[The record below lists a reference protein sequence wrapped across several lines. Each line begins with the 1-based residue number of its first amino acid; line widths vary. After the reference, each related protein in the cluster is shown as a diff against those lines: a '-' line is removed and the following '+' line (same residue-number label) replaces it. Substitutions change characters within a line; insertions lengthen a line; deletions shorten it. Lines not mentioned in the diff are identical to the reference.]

1 MPQIIDLFP
10 TPASIQKVVPTTI
23 EESYLLNC
31 PDSKDEDREE
41 DYDLILDK
49 PELKNFRQQI
59 KSVAET
65 YAHECL
71 SLAGEFDI
79 LQSWINN
86 KPEGTEFH
94 RHKNTIIS
102 GVYCIATCEN
112 KAFVFDKQDAATTYM
127 MEPIVD
133 FEHQAR
139 NKYTQTQL
147 GIPIQKNLL
156 ILFPSWVGHG
166 VAYRNPENS
175 QQEIHQ
181 TLAFNLNPISYMGYR
196 HSLNQFNYTIR
207 HEITDEIERPST
219 GFAP

>member
-1 MPQIIDLFP
+1 MCIR
-10 TPASIQKVVPTTI
+10 
-23 EESYLLNC
+23 
-31 PDSKDEDREE
+31 DSDREE
-41 DYDLILDK
+41 DYDLILNR
-49 PELKNFRQQI
+49 PELKNLRQQL

-86 KPEGTEFH
+86 KPQGTEFH
-94 RHKNTIIS
+94 RHKNSIIS
-102 GVYCIATCEN
+102 GVYCIATCEK

-127 MEPIVD
+127 MEPITD
-133 FEHQAR
+133 FEHQAK
-139 NKYTQTQL
+139 NKYTQTQI
-147 GIPIQKNLL
+147 GIPVQKNLL

-166 VAYRNPENS
+166 VSYKDGLSSMDYE
-175 QQEIHQ
+175 QEIHQ
-181 TLAFNLNPISYMGYR
+181 TLAFNLNPISYMGHR

-207 HEITDEIERPST
+207 HETTDEIKRPSP